1 MQKFSFLISLLLLTG
16 VLRAQNSLY
25 LSTNASLFIG
35 AGTPLAV
42 DSLVLTPSSAYTIT
56 GANSIQRSAATLH
69 GGGSPYIKR
78 VYQWTN
84 TLPPFTGSLS
94 FYYRDGELNGIN
106 EGQLTLNVHNGTNW
120 SAYINNVIRNNTD
133 NVVTTTLSGVALN
146 ELTLASLQSPL
157 PMVWLDVAAQ
167 RRNSVIQISWQTAE
181 EINGNGYQ
189 VEKSTNGIDWSKLG
203 SVINAYNTPGP
214 NHYNQTDPT
223 LPTAISFY
231 RVRQTDLD
239 GKYGYS
245 KMVSVKSDKSN
256 GVWLYPIPT
265 NNVLTIVAGGNMA
278 LKSAT
283 IYNTAGVRVAAVQ
296 PINTTS
302 HTMDVHHLASG
313 NYTTVIVLTDNS
325 TITRNFIKQ

>member
-1 MQKFSFLISLLLLTG
+1 MHKFSFLIVFLLLTAL
-16 VLRAQNSLY
+16 LRAQNSLY

-35 AGTPLAV
+35 AGTPLTV

-56 GANSIQRSAATLH
+56 GANSMQRSSATLH

-94 FYYRDGELNGIN
+94 FYYRDNELNGIN
-106 EGQLTLNVHNGTNW
+106 EGQLTLNVHNGTSW
-120 SAYINNVIRNNTD
+120 GAYINNVVRNPAN
-133 NVVTTTLSGVALN
+133 NVLTTTLAGVALN

-167 RRNSVIQISWQTAE
+167 RRNSMIQISWQTAE
-181 EINGNGYQ
+181 ESSCAGYQ
-189 VEKSTNGIDWSKLG
+189 VEKSANGIDWSKLG

-231 RVRQTDLD
+231 RVRQADPD

-245 KMVSVKSDKSN
+245 KMVSVKSDQSN
-256 GVWLYPIPT
+256 GIWLYPIPT
-265 NNVLTIVAGGNMA
+265 NHVLTIVAGGNLA
-278 LKSAT
+278 LKSVT
-283 IYNTAGVRVAAVQ
+283 IYNTAGVLVATAQ
-296 PINTTS
+296 PMNTAS

-313 NYTTVIVLTDNS
+313 NYTMVIVRADNS
-325 TITRNFIKQ
+325 TITKNFIKQ

>member
-1 MQKFSFLISLLLLTG
+1 MHKFSFLIMFLLLTG
-16 VLRAQNSLY
+16 LLRAQNSLY
-25 LSTNASLFIG
+25 LSTNASLYIG
-35 AGTPLAV
+35 AGTSLAV

-56 GANSIQRSAATLH
+56 GANSMQRSATVQH
-69 GGGSPYIKR
+69 VVSSPYIKR
-78 VYQWTN
+78 VYQWMN
-84 TLPPFTGSLS
+84 TLPPFTGNLS
-94 FYYRDGELNGIN
+94 FYYLDGELNGID
-106 EGQLTLNVHNGTNW
+106 EGQVTLNVHNGTSW
-120 SAYINNVIRNNTD
+120 SAYINNVIRNPTN
-133 NVVTTTLSGVALN
+133 NVVTTTLAGVALN

-203 SVINAYNTPGP
+203 PVINAYNTPGP

-239 GKYGYS
+239 GKHSYS
-245 KMVSVKSDKSN
+245 KMVSVKSDQSN
-256 GVWLYPIPT
+256 GIWLYPIPT
-265 NNVLTIVAGGNMA
+265 NHVLTIVAGGSLA
-278 LKSAT
+278 LKSVT
-283 IYNTAGVRVAAVQ
+283 IYNTAGALVAAVQ
-296 PINTTS
+296 PKNTAS

-313 NYTTVIVLTDNS
+313 NYTAVIVLSDNS
-325 TITRNFIKQ
+325 TITKNFIKQ